1 MSIDEVK
8 SVKHSENLFVQNS
21 INSGELEAVLL
32 QVLLNFS
39 PLPVIFSQKLRKLFL
54 PINQTTRKLRK
65 IRLNRAERRQINKLI
80 NKNLAQTDKLE
91 VDYIYLLQAMTA
103 AGKRD
108 CNDDFLARRWRLQ
121 ETLLRL
127 VPSEQ

>member
-39 PLPVIFSQKLRKLFL
+39 PLSGNILAEVEKIISSNQSNNKE
-54 PINQTTRKLRK
+54 IAQNQTKSSGKKT
-65 IRLNRAERRQINKLI
+65 NK
-80 NKNLAQTDKLE
+80 
-91 VDYIYLLQAMTA
+91 
-103 AGKRD
+103 
-108 CNDDFLARRWRLQ
+108 
-121 ETLLRL
+121 
-127 VPSEQ
+127 